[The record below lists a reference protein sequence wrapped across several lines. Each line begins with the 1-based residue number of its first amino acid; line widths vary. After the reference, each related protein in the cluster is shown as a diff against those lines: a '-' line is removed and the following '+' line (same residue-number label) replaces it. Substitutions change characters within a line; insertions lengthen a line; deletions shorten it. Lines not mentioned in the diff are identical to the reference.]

1 MDREEV
7 KTYQTLIIF
16 CFPPMGYLLD
26 TLLGTAFLEVLN
38 LVPKLH
44 TRFQKVT
51 YKSFVL
57 DCIIKNG

>member
-51 YKSFVL
+51 YNTIVL
-57 DCIIKNG
+57 HYILTNT